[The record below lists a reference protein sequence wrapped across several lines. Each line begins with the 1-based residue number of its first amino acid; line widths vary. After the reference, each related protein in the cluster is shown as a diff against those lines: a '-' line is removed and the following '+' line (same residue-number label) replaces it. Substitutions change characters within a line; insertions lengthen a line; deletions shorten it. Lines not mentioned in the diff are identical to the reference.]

1 MKKGTKILLA
11 GAGIVSVGLIAYV
24 LLRKPKETATAADKK
39 GEASHRIQA
48 AGTPA
53 STSTQEFV
61 EFRKMRTA
69 EKRAQRTEA
78 QEQVSADPENIT
90 DKKEQEKLEAAKDT
104 RPFFSDSQ
112 TTEEVS
118 AVEGSTESK

>member
-1 MKKGTKILLA
+1 MKKCTKILLA
-11 GAGIVSVGLIAYV
+11 GAGMMAVGWIAYE
-24 LLRKPKETATAADKK
+24 LMRKPKEAATTVNEMNGTTD
-39 GEASHRIQA
+39 HIQTTGA
-48 AGTPA
+48 PS
-53 STSTQEFV
+53 STSTQELI
-61 EFRKMRTA
+61 ERRKRRAA

-90 DKKEQEKLEAAKDT
+90 DKKEQEKLKAAKDT

-118 AVEGSTESK
+118 DVEGSTESK